1 MKEKIIFCWSTGKDS
16 AMALYKIYESGKYE
30 ISSLL
35 VTVTEGY
42 ERVSMHGIRKAL
54 VEMQAKALGLA
65 LEVVFIPKDSTNG
78 EYESRMQA
86 ALTKYR
92 QTGVKAAAFGDI
104 FLQDVRNY
112 RLENLAKVEMNAV
125 FPLWKRNTSELAN
138 EFINLG
144 FKAIVTC
151 VDTQF
156 LSREFCG
163 REFDRDFLSELPDN
177 VDPCGENG
185 EFHTF
190 VSTGPIFDKDI
201 DYGKGEVVL
210 RENRFCY
217 CDLI

>member
-1 MKEKIIFCWSTGKDS
+1 
-16 AMALYKIYESGKYE
+16 MALYKIYESGKYE